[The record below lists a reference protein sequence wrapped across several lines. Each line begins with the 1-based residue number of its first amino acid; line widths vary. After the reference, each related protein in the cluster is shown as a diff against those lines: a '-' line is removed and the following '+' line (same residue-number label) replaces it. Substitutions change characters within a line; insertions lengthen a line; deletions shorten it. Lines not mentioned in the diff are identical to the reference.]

1 MIRSLVS
8 GAVLAV
14 LLGGCISVHETQRV
28 CDEPVGATYAET
40 VVVKTPAQVLRH
52 VVLIRFEEGASA
64 ENIRQVENEFH
75 ALASKIDAIYDYEWG
90 TDVSVDQ
97 RNQGYTHCFVLTFLS
112 EADRDRYQAHPAHQA
127 LVEMATPYLGEILVV
142 DFWAK

>member
-1 MIRSLVS
+1 MIRNLAAW
-8 GAVLAV
+8 AVLAI

-28 CDEPVGATYAET
+28 RDEPTGATYTET
-40 VVVKTPAQVLRH
+40 VEVKTPAQVLRH
-52 VVLIRFEEGASA
+52 VVLIRFEEGTSA
-64 ENIRQVENEFH
+64 ADIRKVENAFN

-112 EADRDRYQAHPAHQA
+112 EADRDTYQAHPAHQA